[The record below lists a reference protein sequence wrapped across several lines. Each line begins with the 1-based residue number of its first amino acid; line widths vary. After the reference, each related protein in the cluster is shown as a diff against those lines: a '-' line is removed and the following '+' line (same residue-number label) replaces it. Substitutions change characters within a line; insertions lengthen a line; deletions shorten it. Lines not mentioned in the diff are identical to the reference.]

1 MPNSKTTLC
10 SQQQCLSNAI
20 EWTWLSTLATGIAT
34 LSVPYTDHEM
44 LDIHHK
50 LLAMIMIMIMIMI
63 TENTVTN

>member
-1 MPNSKTTLC
+1 MPNSKTILC

-44 LDIHHK
+44 LDIRHK
-50 LLAMIMIMIMIMI
+50 LHAIYNVALY
-63 TENTVTN
+63 T